1 VVFDA
6 GDVDKSVDITVEA
19 HKLFAPIFENAVLQA
34 WNTSYGGT
42 YFLNDTVI
50 DIAVNLTD
58 GTIELA
64 QLQGQGID
72 ALSYLGAA
80 SGIPLANRSDIVS
93 YLWPG
98 IDANTF
104 R

>member
-1 VVFDA
+1 MQEM
-6 GDVDKSVDITVEA
+6 SDITVEA
-19 HKLFAPIFENAVLQA
+19 HKLVAPIFENAILQE

-42 YFLNDTVI
+42 YILNNTVI
-50 DIAVNLTD
+50 DIAVDPTEA
-58 GTIELA
+58 TIELSR
-64 QLQGQGID
+64 LKGQGVD

-80 SGIPLANRSDIVS
+80 SGIPLANRSDLIS

-98 IDANTF
+98 IDENTF

>member
-1 VVFDA
+1 VFDA
-6 GDVDKSVDITVEA
+6 GNVDKTIDITVEA
-19 HKLFAPIFENAVLQA
+19 HKLFAPIFENAVLQE
-34 WNTSYGGT
+34 WNVSYGGT
-42 YFLNDTVI
+42 YVQNNTVI
-50 DIAVNLTD
+50 DITVNLTD
-58 GTIELA
+58 AIIELS

-80 SGIPLANRSDIVS
+80 TGIPLANRSDILS